1 MANILSLAAMEKLLK
16 KYGAKRVSA
25 DAKTA
30 LASALEAKAKEIA
43 ETASRNASHFGRKTV
58 KAEDIKSI

>member
-1 MANILSLAAMEKLLK
+1 MANMLSLASMEKLLK

-30 LASALEAKAKEIA
+30 LAAALETKAKEIA
-43 ETASRNASHFGRKTV
+43 ETAVRNASHFGRKTV
-58 KAEDIKSI
+58 KSEDIISN